1 MKFMRSL
8 LAAVVRV
15 WSLPVVKY
23 GVICIIGIVLVGFV
37 GENSLYAHL
46 RYKAH
51 IADLASEI
59 EAYDSRYQSDMRQ
72 IRELN
77 LNPKAMERI
86 ARERYF
92 MKHDDEDIFVLS
104 DDPREVQPITDND
117 APVE

>member
-1 MKFMRSL
+1 MLQRIQSFYL
-8 LAAVVRV
+8 VLA
-15 WSLPVVKY
+15 
-23 GVICIIGIVLVGFV
+23 LVGIIMLFQFPIATYTMPNMTRT
-37 GENSLYAHL
+37 GEMT
-46 RYKAH
+46 
-51 IADLASEI
+51 SELQLI
-59 EAYDSRYQSDMRQ
+59 GKDSRYQSDMRQ